1 MIDTAPLWQV
11 RIRTPRLELRLPDEA
26 ELDELFRVAA
36 AGIHPPDE
44 MPFAVPWT
52 DDLQEAS
59 FKEHHH
65 TTWES
70 WSPEE
75 WRLNLVTFLDGRVIG
90 SQGIEAKDFA
100 ERREVETGSWLGA
113 RFQRRG
119 YGIEQRAAVV
129 ELAFRGLA
137 AEAAKSGALI
147 DNVASQ
153 RISDK
158 LGYEVTSMSELAPRG
173 TPIPHYNYRL
183 EHENWHC
190 PIAVEID
197 GLEPAL
203 PLFGA

>member
-1 MIDTAPLWQV
+1 
-11 RIRTPRLELRLPDEA
+11 LRLPDEE

-75 WRLNLVTFLDGRVIG
+75 WRLNLATFLDGRVIG

-129 ELAFRGLA
+129 EFAFRG
-137 AEAAKSGALI
+137 
-147 DNVASQ
+147 
-153 RISDK
+153 R
-158 LGYEVTSMSELAPRG
+158 
-173 TPIPHYNYRL
+173 
-183 EHENWHC
+183 C
-190 PIAVEID
+190 
-197 GLEPAL
+197 
-203 PLFGA
+203 